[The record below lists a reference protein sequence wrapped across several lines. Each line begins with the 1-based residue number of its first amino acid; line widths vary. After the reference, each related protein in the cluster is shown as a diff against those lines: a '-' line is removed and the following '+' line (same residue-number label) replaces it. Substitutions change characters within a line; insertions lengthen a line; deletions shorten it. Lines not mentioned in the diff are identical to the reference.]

1 MSHFNELLNEK
12 EIFFKYMGEKYKVFF
27 NSNIF
32 LRDIQYAVRSYFENR
47 GINLKYPE
55 AEKYALE
62 LTDYMEKSN
71 ELTPVSNG
79 TWKVNFHLN
88 QEQKVESIQ

>member
-1 MSHFNELLNEK
+1 MSHYMELLNEK
-12 EIFFKYMGEKYKVFF
+12 DIFFKYMGEKYKVFF

-55 AEKYALE
+55 AEKYALD
-62 LTDYMEKSN
+62 LTDYMVQSN
-71 ELTPVSNG
+71 ELTPVSQN

-88 QEQKVESIQ
+88 QEQIVESTQ